1 MASTPWRGGSQ
12 VSAFWTTT
20 NPMCT
25 PSTEVPGGCR
35 LGASAQASRSSPL
48 TVAYRLNGPLPTQWT
63 RVITEA
69 GVARREY
76 RRAPARYW
84 QPGNLIDAT
93 RVLQLNV
100 LVVR

>member
-1 MASTPWRGGSQ
+1 MSGSRIR
-12 VSAFWTTT
+12 
-20 NPMCT
+20 PLLPCH
-25 PSTEVPGGCR
+25 VP
-35 LGASAQASRSSPL
+35 
-48 TVAYRLNGPLPTQWT
+48 QWT

-84 QPGNLIDAT
+84 QPGNLNDAM

-100 LVVR
+100 LVVT